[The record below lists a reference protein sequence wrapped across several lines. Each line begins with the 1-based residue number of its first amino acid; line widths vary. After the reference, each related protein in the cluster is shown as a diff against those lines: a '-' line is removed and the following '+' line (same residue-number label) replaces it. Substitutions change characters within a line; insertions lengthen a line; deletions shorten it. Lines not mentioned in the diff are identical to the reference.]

1 MNDPSG
7 KHSSVFSRALHW
19 IDTLTARAWLAAL
32 LSLVTLAALAV
43 MLVMARPTT
52 ELTAFAAVIQ
62 AITLLMVFVVQ
73 HTQQRDQQIMNRKLD
88 ELLLANRHTDAS
100 VVYLESATDDEIDQ
114 IARRHRSRGERK
126 RA

>member
-1 MNDPSG
+1 MGDPSG

-19 IDTLTARAWLAAL
+19 IDTFTARAWLAAL
-32 LSLVTLAALAV
+32 LSLVTLTALTVLLA
-43 MLVMARPTT
+43 LARPTT
-52 ELTAFAAVIQ
+52 ELTVFATVIQ

-88 ELLLANRHTDAS
+88 ELLLANRQTDAG
-100 VVYLESATDDEIDQ
+100 VVYLESATDDEIDE